1 VFTQL
6 ADAVING
13 DVARTGSLSG
23 QALAAGMPAGE
34 VLENGLIA
42 GMKTVGERFRD
53 YEMFI
58 PEVLRS
64 VAAMREGL
72 RVLKPELVGSGTPPR
87 GKVVIGTV
95 EGDIH
100 DVGKSLVIAFLEGAG
115 FEVIDLGVAVPV
127 PRFIEAVQEEAPDL
141 LGLSSLLTSTLPA
154 MRRTIEGL
162 TEAGIRNKV
171 RVLIGG
177 APVTQAFADSIGADG
192 YGSDGASG
200 AAKALQL
207 VGR

>member
-1 VFTQL
+1 
-6 ADAVING
+6 
-13 DVARTGSLSG
+13 
-23 QALAAGMPAGE
+23 
-34 VLENGLIA
+34 LIA